1 MATAFG
7 GLLIIGLLLK
17 KVFRAPPVDVEVNCW
32 FCQTDCTVPNGNQN
46 CWDCPHCDQYNGFQ
60 EDGDYN
66 KPIPA
71 QYHEE
76 LNYAQ
81 VSAVPAPDATPA
93 RTWNIL
99 CPSCNRK
106 QVLKVQQLAEFVPTD
121 EATYDEEVEAYSWH
135 LEQLHQLCG
144 PCQVA
149 VGCHLRRQDQTI
161 LADFM
166 GGRLRRFHPRNYAGA
181 LLTVKTPAHIT
192 ILRLVAATVAALLL
206 LLNLLRSKTL
216 PANLQEK
223 LPDILVDVAETESV
237 YTVVF
242 VGLFV
247 KLTAVL
253 LAGKDRLRRRDA
265 LCVLLWLLTLVL
277 HIPWGVGK
285 LAPGVGKV
293 PPGALGW
300 CYVAIS
306 ASSLL
311 ATLLCVFGK
320 NKKVQQPTKP
330 ETLRPLSP
338 WGNDASYLSGSP
350 PSVSSTPST
359 SAYST
364 PRPRSP
370 LKSVRQNPK
379 RTPDNFD
386 TLSIGKHSVGQT
398 PNRPPVPDN
407 FDTLSIGKQS
417 CRSSYS
423 HSGPFGFSHDSPA
436 SLFSGS
442 RKTSP
447 QFTNSLPQLDTTLP
461 ETSRTSLQFD
471 TGFGGVMQS
480 GRNSPQLDSTVT
492 RKLPLFDTTLQ
503 PQFGKS
509 PQFGRNSPQFG
520 VPTSWVRY
528 RSQRPIISPAKFQP
542 PSRRARQSP
551 SRELIGVKSLSI
563 HDDGE
568 IRRRPRQLFSD
579 GDQPLTAPLEQEAD
593 AQYETSSAYG
603 SRSVS
608 ADAQYETSSAY
619 GSGSVSGSDAGSS
632 DGGITTSSC
641 RVHSTTSDP
650 AENLWRPVPQTEKPA
665 GAAGSSFL
673 WKWLFGLSVGCNT
686 VLVAYVVMQFLSNY
700 QS

>member
-1 MATAFG
+1 MAQGSNTTGGGFDFGHGHGTAVAMATTVG
-7 GLLIIGLLLK
+7 GLLIIGLLLR
-17 KVFRAPPVDVEVNCW
+17 KVFRAPPSDVEVNCW

-71 QYHEE
+71 QFHEE

-135 LEQLHQLCG
+135 LEQLHQVCG

-223 LPDILVDVAETESV
+223 LPDILRDFAETDSV

-253 LAGKDRLRRRDA
+253 LAGKDRLRSRDA
-265 LCVLLWLLTLVL
+265 LCVLLWLLTLVV

-285 LAPGVGKV
+285 LAPGVGMV
-293 PPGALGW
+293 PPVAQTW
-300 CYVAIS
+300 SYVAIRFTLTLKITI
-306 ASSLL
+306 SS
-311 ATLLCVFGK
+311 
-320 NKKVQQPTKP
+320 
-330 ETLRPLSP
+330 RPLSP
-338 WGNDASYLSGSP
+338 WGSDASYLSGSP
-350 PSVSSTPST
+350 PSVSSTLST

-370 LKSVRQNPK
+370 LHSVRQNPN
-379 RTPDNFD
+379 RAPDSFD

-407 FDTLSIGKQS
+407 FDTLSIGKHS

-447 QFTNSLPQLDTTLP
+447 QFTNSPPRLDTTLP

-471 TGFGGVMQS
+471 TGFGGVTQS

-492 RKLPLFDTTLQ
+492 RSLPLFDTTLQ

-579 GDQPLTAPLEQEAD
+579 GDQPLTTALEQEAD

-603 SRSVS
+603 S
-608 ADAQYETSSAY
+608 A
-619 GSGSVSGSDAGSS
+619 SVSGSDAGSS
-632 DGGITTSSC
+632 DGGNTTSSC

-650 AENLWRPVPQTEKPA
+650 AENLWRPVTQTEKPSR